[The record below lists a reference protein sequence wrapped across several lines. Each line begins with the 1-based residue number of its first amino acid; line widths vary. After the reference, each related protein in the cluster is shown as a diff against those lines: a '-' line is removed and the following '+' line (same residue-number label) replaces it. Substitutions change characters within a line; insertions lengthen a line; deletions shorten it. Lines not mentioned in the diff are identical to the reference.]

1 MDARARPKAFQR
13 SAMPIGEPAASLCVT
28 DALAAGLCD
37 QCGGRKALG
46 VLVVMA
52 ELSGRPAG
60 AVSVRG
66 ALVAEPASVRKARR
80 LIALLGGVPAA
91 ARRDAELVVSE
102 LVTNALQH
110 AGFDRDE
117 LIEVCVTRLQTRLRI
132 DVTDRK
138 GFPNASAVTRD
149 GRRGSGG
156 LGLRIV
162 TSIAVHWHASDG
174 VTTAWIAI

>member
-1 MDARARPKAFQR
+1 MWQF
-13 SAMPIGEPAASLCVT
+13 
-28 DALAAGLCD
+28 
-37 QCGGRKALG
+37 GGRSALG

-60 AVSVRG
+60 AVSVRR
-66 ALVAEPASVRKARR
+66 ALVAEAASVRKARR
-80 LIALLGGVPAA
+80 LVALVGAVPVA

-138 GFPNASAVTRD
+138 VFLNASAETRD
-149 GRRGSGG
+149 HRAGG
-156 LGLRIV
+156 GGFGLRIV
-162 TSIAVHWHASDG
+162 TRVAVHWPASDG